1 MLWFSFES
9 SDPPSHCHRFPI
21 LQIYQWH
28 TVTDIKFPDLWG
40 AVKGEKMTEEVL
52 RKKKEVLL
60 ESEEV
65 LLQLDTTGSVMDL
78 N

>member
-1 MLWFSFES
+1 M
-9 SDPPSHCHRFPI
+9 
-21 LQIYQWH
+21 
-28 TVTDIKFPDLWG
+28 TDFKFPDLWG

-52 RKKKEVLL
+52 MKKKEVLV